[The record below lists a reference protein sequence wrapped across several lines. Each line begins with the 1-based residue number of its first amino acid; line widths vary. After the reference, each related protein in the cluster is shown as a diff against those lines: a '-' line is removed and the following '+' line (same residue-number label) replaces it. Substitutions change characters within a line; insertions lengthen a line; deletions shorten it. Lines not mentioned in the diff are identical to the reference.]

1 MRELFFDCGRG
12 ISGDMTLGALV
23 DLGVP
28 FDELKAALRTLPLT
42 GYRIS
47 AAPAGGCGISGTK
60 ISVSLLPTH
69 PDNRRE
75 RYFPELLAM
84 IEAAQLPDPVA
95 EKAAR
100 LLRIQAEA
108 NAAAHRI
115 SLAEVCFHERGA
127 VDTMVDLVGASFCL
141 YRLAPDRI
149 LSTPLTD
156 GTGSILCRRGRL
168 PVPVPAVINILE
180 GSGIPMEILPYKG
193 EFVTPTGA
201 AIVKAVRTGGG
212 FPAGCTIARTGM
224 GAGKRQTERAN
235 GLRGMLL
242 ESADEASDS
251 VWKLESD
258 IDDTTGEVLG
268 YTLERLLEAGAKDAH
283 YLPCFM
289 KKNRPAW
296 QLQVICDE
304 EHRPALERII
314 FRETTTIGIR
324 RIRMERSILKRQ
336 TGNARTP
343 LGNVR
348 IKICRSGD
356 ETYFYPEYED
366 VAAIAR
372 EKNVPFQEVYRAA
385 QQSVREL

>member
-28 FDELKAALRTLPLT
+28 FEELKAALRTLPLT

-47 AAPAGGCGISGTK
+47 AAPAEGCGISGTK

-84 IEAAQLPDPVA
+84 IEAARLPGPVA
-95 EKAAR
+95 GRAAR

-127 VDTMVDLVGASFCL
+127 VDTMIDLVGASFCL

-168 PVPVPAVINILE
+168 RFRFRRCGRSPAASRFRPEAVPSAESWSPRPGPPSRQAALTDFRRRLPPAPP
-180 GSGIPMEILPYKG
+180 GR
-193 EFVTPTGA
+193 GA
-201 AIVKAVRTGGG
+201 GFGDRNREQGG
-212 FPAGCTIARTGM
+212 FLLCY
-224 GAGKRQTERAN
+224 
-235 GLRGMLL
+235 LR
-242 ESADEASDS
+242 
-251 VWKLESD
+251 
-258 IDDTTGEVLG
+258 
-268 YTLERLLEAGAKDAH
+268 EAG
-283 YLPCFM
+283 
-289 KKNRPAW
+289 
-296 QLQVICDE
+296 E
-304 EHRPALERII
+304 
-314 FRETTTIGIR
+314 
-324 RIRMERSILKRQ
+324 
-336 TGNARTP
+336 
-343 LGNVR
+343 
-348 IKICRSGD
+348 
-356 ETYFYPEYED
+356 
-366 VAAIAR
+366 
-372 EKNVPFQEVYRAA
+372 
-385 QQSVREL
+385 

>member
-149 LSTPLTD
+149 LSTPLL
-156 GTGSILCRRGRL
+156 SLIH
-168 PVPVPAVINILE
+168 I
-180 GSGIPMEILPYKG
+180 
-193 EFVTPTGA
+193 
-201 AIVKAVRTGGG
+201 
-212 FPAGCTIARTGM
+212 
-224 GAGKRQTERAN
+224 
-235 GLRGMLL
+235 
-242 ESADEASDS
+242 
-251 VWKLESD
+251 
-258 IDDTTGEVLG
+258 
-268 YTLERLLEAGAKDAH
+268 
-283 YLPCFM
+283 
-289 KKNRPAW
+289 
-296 QLQVICDE
+296 
-304 EHRPALERII
+304 
-314 FRETTTIGIR
+314 
-324 RIRMERSILKRQ
+324 
-336 TGNARTP
+336 
-343 LGNVR
+343 
-348 IKICRSGD
+348 
-356 ETYFYPEYED
+356 
-366 VAAIAR
+366 
-372 EKNVPFQEVYRAA
+372 
-385 QQSVREL
+385 